1 MQNALIW
8 YIPTHFVT
16 KNIDAFSID
25 LVYIEAKS
33 NSKKTKPFSIRA
45 ATHNAAKRLVVLV
58 VFKLNVPVNSFS
70 VMSGRRHRL
79 CFWGM
84 GLWSL
89 RAFQNN
95 KIGETL
101 CWYKHDLVLHET
113 I

>member
-33 NSKKTKPFSIRA
+33 NSKKTQPFSIWA
-45 ATHNAAKRLVVLV
+45 ATHNAAKRLIVLV

-79 CFWGM
+79 CFLGGWGCGASARSRIIKLEKPCVGINM
-84 GLWSL
+84 
-89 RAFQNN
+89 
-95 KIGETL
+95 I
-101 CWYKHDLVLHET
+101 
-113 I
+113 